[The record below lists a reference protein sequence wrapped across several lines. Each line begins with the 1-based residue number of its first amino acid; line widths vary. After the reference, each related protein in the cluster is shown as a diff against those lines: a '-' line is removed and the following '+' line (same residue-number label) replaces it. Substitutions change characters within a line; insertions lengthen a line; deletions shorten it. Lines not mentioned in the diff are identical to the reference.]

1 MNPRYRRLLIP
12 GLLIAL
18 LVIVLVSSLARKAD
32 GAEAR
37 PAELSSLTDP
47 RITESSGLVMSREDD
62 DLAYTINDSGSDPV
76 VYAVDITTGDT
87 VGTATLPG
95 DLSDTE
101 ALSIDGDGTLWVAD
115 TGDNERDRTD
125 VALYSLPEF
134 GRSDRGT
141 VEAARYPLTY
151 PDGPRDVEALAVN
164 PLTGEKFL
172 LSKGL
177 LGGEVYSVPDDLVA
191 DEPNEVAVLDP
202 SVPGVITDA
211 AFTVDGRYV
220 IARDYSSAH
229 VLDATT
235 WQSVSSTRMPSVDQ
249 GETLATEASGRSY
262 LVGSEGV
269 GSALIRIPFTAPPP
283 PEPSDEPSP
292 SPSPTVA
299 AVDPSTSPPAGGNGF
314 PGATWFWAVVV
325 VGLLAAISAAATT
338 RRH

>member
-32 GAEAR
+32 GAEVR
-37 PAELSSLTDP
+37 PDVLSSLTDP

-62 DLAYTINDSGSDPV
+62 DLAFTINDSGSEPV
-76 VYAVDITTGDT
+76 VYAVDITSGDT

-115 TGDNERDRTD
+115 TGDNERNRTN

-134 GRSDRGT
+134 GRSDQGT
-141 VEAARYPLTY
+141 VEATRYPLTY
-151 PDGPRDVEALAVN
+151 PDGPRDVEALAIDPVN
-164 PLTGEKFL
+164 GEKFL
-172 LSKGL
+172 LTKGL

-191 DEPNEVAVLDP
+191 DQPNEVAVLDP

-220 IARDYSSAH
+220 VARDYSSAY
-229 VLDATT
+229 VLDPTT
-235 WQSVSSTRMPSVDQ
+235 WETVESSRLPSVDQ
-249 GETLATEASGRSY
+249 GETLATETGGRSY
-262 LVGSEGV
+262 LVGSEGA
-269 GSALIRIPFTAPPP
+269 GSDLIRIPFTAPD
-283 PEPSDEPSP
+283 PEPTDEPAP
-292 SPSPTVA
+292 SPAPTVA

-338 RRH
+338 RRS